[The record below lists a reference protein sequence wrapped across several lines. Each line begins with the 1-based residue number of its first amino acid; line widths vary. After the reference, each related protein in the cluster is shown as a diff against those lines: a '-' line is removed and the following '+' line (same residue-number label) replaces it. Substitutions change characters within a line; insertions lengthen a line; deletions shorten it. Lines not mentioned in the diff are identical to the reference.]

1 MKAIILRFVVVAFL
15 TLGFGLSS
23 ALAAHPD
30 TSSEIENLK
39 QRIEALEAGQAE
51 QTAEEPPFSLMVA
64 GKYLTLG
71 GLLELEANYTDI
83 DGGGDSSD
91 LTLATAE
98 LSLEVAINEQ
108 IGGHVILL
116 YEEDQGDDSL
126 NVDEA
131 AISLHCP
138 KPFMGQTGAF
148 YGGKLYLPFGKFNS
162 NMVSD
167 PLTLELGETN
177 DTAAIF
183 ALEGD
188 LWNFSLGVFNGGT
201 DAAGDDDHIDSLVA
215 ALELTPMEN
224 VSFGVS
230 YISDLAESDVELVAD
245 STLYSDNVAGASAF
259 ISATFG
265 PVGLEGEILGALDDF
280 DSALVGLSDL
290 SGTKPLAWNL
300 EASYQATDDLLFAAR
315 YEQANDF
322 KDDVKRYGAA
332 ASYGLFAHTVLALE
346 YLHADPETDPDSDT
360 MTAQLAF
367 EF

>member
-1 MKAIILRFVVVAFL
+1 MKAIILRSVVVAFL
-15 TLGFGLSS
+15 TLGIGLSS

-51 QTAEEPPFSLMVA
+51 KTAEEPPFSLMAA

-83 DGGGDSSD
+83 NGGDSRSD

-131 AISLHCP
+131 VISLHSP

-188 LWNFSLGVFNGGT
+188 LWNFSLGIFNGGT
-201 DAAGDDDHIDSLVA
+201 DAVGDDDHLDSLVA

-245 STLYSDNVAGASAF
+245 STLYSDNVAGVSAF

-265 PVGLEGEILGALDDF
+265 PVGLEAEILGALDDF

-290 SGTKPLAWNL
+290 SGTKSLAWNL

-322 KDDVKRYGAA
+322 QDDVKRYGAA